1 MISVVNA
8 CASSSSQLHPATVLD
23 DVSET
28 EFVGA
33 GLVKEE
39 GEEGRFTG
47 DGRPSPGGR
56 EGRGRLVGGREEG
69 AVREMVVD

>member
-1 MISVVNA
+1 MISVVN
-8 CASSSSQLHPATVLD
+8 ASSSSQLHPAAVLD

-28 EFVGA
+28 KFVGA

-56 EGRGRLVGGREEG
+56 GRLVGGREEG